1 MAPVCDSQHMFM
13 QPSSAEP
20 TSAAADS
27 PVQNEFAAEIL
38 SSVAIHW
45 SAPSIQGL
53 ATIVSCPSCGI
64 CNCQLAILYYTAIPY
79 LALSF
84 AVMVV
89 MMMMMILLMFSSF
102 FFFFFVFRVYLL
114 LIINIYSVA
123 FDITVY
129 LCVYVH
135 VCVLCSFSR

>member
-1 MAPVCDSQHMFM
+1 VKRDLHVVPGDPLSRHMAPVCDSQHMFM

-64 CNCQLAILYYTAIPY
+64 CNTL
-79 LALSF
+79 F
-84 AVMVV
+84 GVV
-89 MMMMMILLMFSSF
+89 ICGDGGDDDDDDTVNVFVFLFLFLCFQSISSF
-102 FFFFFVFRVYLL
+102 
-114 LIINIYSVA
+114 
-123 FDITVY
+123 D
-129 LCVYVH
+129 H
-135 VCVLCSFSR
+135 